1 MRRAGWLMGLAIA
14 ALGAMVAH
22 AQLPSVPEGTAPAP
36 AWAPPSLEEVD
47 QAIESAKA
55 ESTAQ
60 AIGETGIAPALAA
73 EFDRLIAILGRQRV
87 LVEEAAGADVAPAST
102 DALPVDGGLD
112 IGRIDALRTDVAAA
126 ERRALAARQRQS
138 DARQAIEEAVARLKE
153 AQRAVRAANE
163 DAASN
168 ADALRVAELRERVA
182 KADLEAIRLEGY
194 VADAEVAAALREVE
208 TLTAALSGAA
218 GRAEV
223 SKKDLEERLA
233 AIERMKQD
241 LDARLVRA
249 QGNLDFASDRV
260 LAARRRADESGPDA
274 VGATEEVAART
285 LWRDAYRR
293 EVDLLGRALERIG
306 IEREIWEIRFRLAGD
321 AAYRRSGEATARLLE
336 VRDEQDRTR
345 RLLESRLEEARS
357 QAAKLAD
364 QARGFTGDS
373 PEEQARVR
381 WLKESGG
388 AMEHLTDVLA
398 QAERRLEGWVQLTDF
413 ALADA
418 READNARSVGDRLAA
433 VWRWARGSWNA
444 ELFVVE
450 ERSITTGKLVV
461 GISLLLA
468 GLWIARLVARLIGR
482 VVLRRIG
489 LNEGAAA
496 AAQAII
502 FYALLVTIALFALR
516 LINIPLTVFTVLGGA
531 LAIGI
536 GFGSQ
541 NLMNNFISGLI
552 ILAERPIRV
561 GDLIQVGE
569 LHGIVQ
575 HIGARSTRVLTP
587 NNIDI
592 IVPNSSFLETNV
604 TNWTLTEDRIRT
616 QVVVGVAYGSPTREV
631 IRLMKKAAE
640 DHGKV
645 LDKPPPAVLFT
656 EFGDNALMFE
666 LTFWLRMRR
675 MMDRRAVE
683 SDLRLRINEL
693 FREAG
698 ICIAFPQRDVHID
711 GLGPIDVRMVR
722 HQESDE
728 TSDREARQ

>member
-1 MRRAGWLMGLAIA
+1 MRRAGWLIGLAIA
-14 ALGAMVAH
+14 VFGARLTV
-22 AQLPSVPEGTAPAP
+22 AQLPVVPDAAPPAP
-36 AWAPPSLEEVD
+36 AWAPPSVEEVD
-47 QAIESAKA
+47 RALESAKA
-55 ESTAQ
+55 EMAAQ
-60 AIGETGIAPALAA
+60 AAGDSDIARALAA
-73 EFDRLIAILGRQRV
+73 EFDRLIAILGRQHV
-87 LVEEAAGADVAPAST
+87 LVEEASGAEVAPALT
-102 DALPVDGGLD
+102 EGLPPEGGVG
-112 IGRIDALRTDVAAA
+112 IGLIDALRTDLAAA
-126 ERRALAARQRQS
+126 ERRATSARQRQG
-138 DARQAIEEAVARLKE
+138 DAREAIDQATVRLKDS
-153 AQRAVRAANE
+153 QRAVRAAKE
-163 DAASN
+163 DAAAN
-168 ADALRVAELRERVA
+168 PDALRMAELRERVA
-182 KADLEAIRLEGY
+182 QADLDAIRLEGR
-194 VADAEVAAALREVE
+194 VADAEVASATRNLETLAAAL
-208 TLTAALSGAA
+208 AGAA
-218 GRAEV
+218 GRTEV
-223 SKKDLEERLA
+223 SKSDLDERLA
-233 AIERMKQD
+233 AIERKKQD
-241 LDARLVRA
+241 LDTRLVRA
-249 QGNLDFASDRV
+249 QGNLDFASDRL
-260 LAARRRADESGPDA
+260 LAARRRADEAGADASGA
-274 VGATEEVAART
+274 AEEVAART

-306 IEREIWEIRFRLAGD
+306 TERETWEIRFRLAGD
-321 AAYRRSGEATARLLE
+321 PAYRRSGGATARLLE

-357 QAAKLAD
+357 QAAKFSD
-364 QARGFTGDS
+364 QAREITGQS
-373 PEEQARVR
+373 PEDSARAR
-381 WLKESGG
+381 WLNESSG
-388 AMEHLTDVLA
+388 AMVHLTDVLA

-418 READNARSVGDRLAA
+418 KEADSARSVGDRLAA
-433 VWRWARGSWNA
+433 VWRWARESWNA

-461 GISLLLA
+461 GIALLLA

-482 VVLRRIG
+482 VVLRRLG

-502 FYALLVTIALFALR
+502 FYALLLTIALFALR

-575 HIGARSTRVLTP
+575 NIGARSTRVLTP

-592 IVPNSSFLETNV
+592 IVPNSSFLESNV

-616 QVVVGVAYGSPTREV
+616 KVVVGVAYGSPTREV
-631 IRLMKKAAE
+631 MRLMKKAAE
-640 DHGKV
+640 DHGRV

-683 SDLRLRINEL
+683 SDLRLQINEL
-693 FREAG
+693 FKEAG

-711 GLGPIDVRMVR
+711 GLGPIDVRVVR
-722 HQESDE
+722 HQDSD
-728 TSDREARQ
+728 DAADQEAQS